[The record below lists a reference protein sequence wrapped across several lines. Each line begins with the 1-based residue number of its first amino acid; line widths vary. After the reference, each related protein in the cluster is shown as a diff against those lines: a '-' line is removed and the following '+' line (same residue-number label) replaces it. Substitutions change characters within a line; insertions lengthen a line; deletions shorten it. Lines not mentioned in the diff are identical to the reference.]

1 MFNILKG
8 WFTRS
13 KGIFKIPNS
22 FMVPEPI
29 QQRLRSLFAAVESTK
44 EFHHFKKK
52 RWTVDRA
59 ELVSNAA
66 VHAEYVKAAQA
77 HRREWGTGLQ
87 DAISGVTELA
97 VFGVCVH
104 SREGLEHHPDH
115 VLGPHF
121 TFFVDAKTST
131 TLFVIESTVSR

>member
-1 MFNILKG
+1 MFKILKG
-8 WFTRS
+8 IFKVP
-13 KGIFKIPNS
+13 KGKFKIPNS
-22 FMVPEPI
+22 VMVPEPI

-59 ELVSNAA
+59 ELVSNAT
-66 VHAEYVKAAQA
+66 VHAEYVKVAQT
-77 HRREWGTGLQ
+77 HQREWGTGLK

-104 SREGLEHHPDH
+104 SREGLEHYPEH

-131 TLFVIESTVSR
+131 TLFVIESLVLR